1 MKKDFKFLRRTQDD
15 WAPQFLLQLRS
26 HSENWEIKRAIHTAA
41 QQSMHPNPA
50 DSDNS
55 NFEDANSISQNTID
69 DEIMDQVNVPSD
81 NDPQYHGS
89 YSCRFFLSLLNWLV
103 MLSKAMIWYTPLFRM
118 KFNIFRSIVM
128 QKKMMT

>member
-1 MKKDFKFLRRTQDD
+1 
-15 WAPQFLLQLRS
+15 
-26 HSENWEIKRAIHTAA
+26 
-41 QQSMHPNPA
+41 MHPNPA

-89 YSCRFFLSLLNWLV
+89 YSCRFFLSPSPQLV
-103 MLSKAMIWYTPLFRM
+103 GDTFESDDLVHILVRNEIQYF
-118 KFNIFRSIVM
+118 
-128 QKKMMT
+128 